1 MKLKTTFN
9 TAIAA
14 LKLNLARSL
23 LTTLGVVIGVFA
35 IVTLIS
41 LVQGL
46 QNYVSAEF
54 EVLGSNLLFVYPGSG
69 GLANDPALA
78 FSNNKL
84 SEKHVDLIKQNASN
98 VMEYVSPMIQ
108 TGGFLTYKN
117 KNYNAGVIGGEA
129 LIQEMFNL
137 EVEEGRR
144 FSESEARLGERVAI
158 LGNQVKQELFGNS
171 NPLGKEIKMESERLT
186 VIGYMPKKGQDYDT
200 SVMIP
205 IKLAKNIFNLKK
217 YTYLAISLRS
227 KENVSAD
234 AKVVE
239 MALLKDLDKED
250 FTIYTQ
256 QDLLNQ
262 VQSILDILKF
272 GMGAVSGI
280 SLLVGGIGIMNIM
293 LVSVTERIREIGL
306 RKALGATRS
315 WIALQFLIEAIVLSS
330 AGGIFGLVLGFVGTL
345 VAQKWLDARI
355 TPNMV
360 ILALGFSLFVGIVF
374 GTYPAVQA
382 SKKDPIEALSYE

>member
-1 MKLKTTFN
+1 
-9 TAIAA
+9 
-14 LKLNLARSL
+14 
-23 LTTLGVVIGVFA
+23 
-35 IVTLIS
+35 
-41 LVQGL
+41 
-46 QNYVSAEF
+46 
-54 EVLGSNLLFVYPGSG
+54 
-69 GLANDPALA
+69 
-78 FSNNKL
+78 
-84 SEKHVDLIKQNASN
+84 
-98 VMEYVSPMIQ
+98 MIQ

-129 LIQEMFNL
+129 LIQEIFNL
-137 EVEEGRR
+137 EVEEGRQ
-144 FSESEARLGERVAI
+144 FSESEARLGEGVAV

-171 NPLGKEIKMESERLT
+171 SPLGKEIKMEGERLT

-205 IKLAKNIFNLKK
+205 IKLAENIFNLKK
-217 YTYLAISLRS
+217 YTYLAISLKS

-315 WIALQFLIEAIVLSS
+315 GIALQFLIEAIVLSG
-330 AGGIFGLVLGFVGTL
+330 AGGTFGLGLGFVGTL

-360 ILALGFSLFVGIVF
+360 ILALGFSLVVGIIF

>member
-330 AGGIFGLVLGFVGTL
+330 VGGIFGLVLGFVGTL

>member
-9 TAIAA
+9 TAMAA

-84 SEKHVDLIKQNASN
+84 SEKHVDLIEQNASS
-98 VMEYVSPMIQ
+98 VIEHVSPMIQ

-137 EVEEGRR
+137 EVEEGRQ
-144 FSESEARLGERVAI
+144 FSESEARLGEGVAV

-171 NPLGKEIKMESERLT
+171 SPLGKEIKMESEKLT

-205 IKLAKNIFNLKK
+205 IKLAENIFNLKK
-217 YTYLAISLRS
+217 YTYLAISLKS

-256 QDLLNQ
+256 QDLLDQ

-315 WIALQFLIEAIVLSS
+315 RIALQFLVEAIVLSS
-330 AGGIFGLVLGFVGTL
+330 VGGTFGLGLGFVGTF

-360 ILALGFSLFVGIVF
+360 ILALGFSLVVGIIF

>member
-9 TAIAA
+9 TAMAA

-84 SEKHVDLIKQNASN
+84 SEKHVDLIEQNASS
-98 VMEYVSPMIQ
+98 VIEHVSPMIQ
-108 TGGFLTYKN
+108 TGSFLTYKN

-137 EVEEGRR
+137 EVVEGRQ
-144 FSESEARLGERVAI
+144 FSESEARLGEGVAV

-171 NPLGKEIKMESERLT
+171 SPLGKEIKMESEKLT

-205 IKLAKNIFNLKK
+205 IKLAENIFNLKK
-217 YTYLAISLRS
+217 YTYLAISLKS

-256 QDLLNQ
+256 QDLLDQ

-315 WIALQFLIEAIVLSS
+315 RIALQFLVEAIVLSS
-330 AGGIFGLVLGFVGTL
+330 VGGTFGLGLGFVGTL

-360 ILALGFSLFVGIVF
+360 ILALGFSLVVGIIF

>member
-1 MKLKTTFN
+1 MKLKTTLS
-9 TAIAA
+9 TAIGA
-14 LKLNLARSL
+14 LKLNLVRSL

-35 IVTLIS
+35 IVTLVS

-46 QNYVSAEF
+46 QNYVNAEF

-84 SEKHVDLIKQNASN
+84 SKKHVDLIEQNASD
-98 VMEYVSPMIQ
+98 VIEHVSPIIQ

-129 LIQEMFNL
+129 IVQKMFNL
-137 EVEEGRR
+137 EIEGGRQ
-144 FSESEARLGERVAI
+144 FSESEARLGESVVV

-171 NPLGKEIKMESERLT
+171 NPLGKEVKMEGERFT
-186 VIGYMPKKGQDYDT
+186 VIGYMPQKGQDYDA
-200 SVMIP
+200 SVVIP
-205 IKLAKNIFNLKK
+205 IKRAEDIFNLKN
-217 YTYLAISLRS
+217 YTYLGVTLKS
-227 KENVSAD
+227 KENVLAD
-234 AKVVE
+234 SKVVK
-239 MALLKDLDKED
+239 MALLKDLDNED

-256 QDLLNQ
+256 QDLLEQ

-293 LVSVTERIREIGL
+293 LVSVTERIPEIGL

-315 WIALQFLIEAIVLSS
+315 GITLQFLMEAIILSCI
-330 AGGIFGLVLGFVGTL
+330 GGTLGLGLGFVGTL
-345 VAQKWLDARI
+345 IAQKWLDAVI
-355 TPNMV
+355 TLNMA
-360 ILALGFSLFVGIVF
+360 ILALGFSLVVGMVF